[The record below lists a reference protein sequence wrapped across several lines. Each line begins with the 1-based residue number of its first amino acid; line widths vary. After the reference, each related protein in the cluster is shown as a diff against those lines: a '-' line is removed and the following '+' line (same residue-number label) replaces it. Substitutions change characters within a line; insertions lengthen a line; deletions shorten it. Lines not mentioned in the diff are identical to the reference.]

1 MIRSRLTATIFVAVI
16 ALACAPFAIEQLGY
30 IKSAA
35 EKLTG
40 DTLLGG
46 EMTAYATE
54 IEKAGSCSS
63 VAASFSNH
71 AQSSSDEFRWSG
83 RVAAGRTVEIKGVN
97 GNVKAEP
104 SSSGEVEVIAIK
116 KGTRNDAKE
125 VEVRVVEHAGGV
137 TICAVYPSPD
147 ASRPN
152 DCKPDEGGHNNV
164 RDNDVEV
171 NFSVRVPQGVRFDG
185 RTVNGDVETG
195 AMGSDV
201 EAKTVNGSIKI
212 SAAGVA
218 RAKTV
223 NGSITASFSN
233 PNWSGPLDFKTVNGE
248 INLDLPS
255 NTSANVHAE
264 TLNGE
269 ISTDFPMTVQG
280 KVNKRELNGTIGGG
294 GRELTLKTVNGS
306 IKLRR
311 AS

>member
-1 MIRSRLTATIFVAVI
+1 MTAVIFVAVI
-16 ALACAPFAIEQLGY
+16 TLACAPLAIEQLGY

-35 EKLTG
+35 EELTG
-40 DTLLGG
+40 NAFLSDEPAIFPG
-46 EMTAYATE
+46 EKETTV
-54 IEKAGSCSS
+54 SCPS
-63 VAASFSNH
+63 AAAVSFTNH
-71 AQSSSDEFRWSG
+71 VQSSSDEFRWSG
-83 RVAAGRTVEIKGVN
+83 RVASGRTIEIKGVN
-97 GNVKAEP
+97 GDVKAEP
-104 SSSGEVEVIAIK
+104 SSSDEVEVVAVK
-116 KGTRNDAKE
+116 KGTRSDARA

-147 ASRPN
+147 AGRPN
-152 DCKPDEGGHNNV
+152 ECKPDEGGHNNV
-164 RDNDVEV
+164 SNNDVRV
-171 NFSVRVPQGVRFDG
+171 DFSVRVPQGVRFDG
-185 RTVNGDVETG
+185 RTVNGDVATG
-195 AMGSDV
+195 ALGSDV

-212 SAAGVA
+212 SASGVA

-233 PNWSGPLDFKTVNGE
+233 PNWTGPLEFKTVNGE

-255 NTSANVHAE
+255 NTNANVHAQ

-280 KVNKRELNGTIGGG
+280 KVNRREMNGTIGGG